1 MRRIDVLFLSVLLAL
16 LAVSGHISAQ
26 DAMPSVP
33 RADVLAAMIDTA
45 SVRIR
50 AHDTLPLIRVLVPS
64 SFLETQDCM
73 IADAVGS
80 LNPFWDKLEDT
91 LSGGGDDTLHILH
104 VGDSHI
110 HGHIYPL
117 TVRDILSQY
126 VGSRVQY
133 TDMGINGATCATFST
148 PQHVRDIVSGKPDLL
163 IFSFGTNE
171 SHSRAYDASTHYH
184 QMEVL
189 LAMVRTYLPD
199 VPVLLTTPPG
209 SYERVGRGRRAAYRV
224 NPRTAGAAATI
235 LRFASDKHLAAWD
248 LYNSCGGASRAC
260 LNWYGAHLMQR
271 DRIHYLAEGYTLQG
285 QLLYLAIA
293 KTFNHYVGSN

>member
-1 MRRIDVLFLSVLLAL
+1 MRRIDVFLSALLML
-16 LAVSGHISAQ
+16 LAVSIRMSAQ
-26 DAMPSVP
+26 DAVPSMP
-33 RADVLAAMIDTA
+33 RADVLAAAIDTA
-45 SVRIR
+45 SVRVR
-50 AHDTLPLIRVLVPS
+50 AHDTLPLIRVLIPS
-64 SFLETQDCM
+64 SFKETHDCM
-73 IADAVGS
+73 IADAAGS
-80 LNPFWDKLEDT
+80 LNPFWDKLEDV
-91 LSGGGDDTLHILH
+91 LSGVSRDTLHILH

-117 TVRDILSQY
+117 TVRDILMQY
-126 VGSRVQY
+126 AGSMVQY

-148 PQHVRDIVSGKPDLL
+148 PQHVHDIVSARPDLL
-163 IFSFGTNE
+163 ILSFGTNE

-189 LAMVRTYLPD
+189 LSMVRDCLPD

-209 SYERVGRGRRAAYRV
+209 SYERTGRGRRAAYRV
-224 NPRTAGAAATI
+224 NPRTAGAASTI

-260 LNWYGAHLMQR
+260 LNWYGARLMQR